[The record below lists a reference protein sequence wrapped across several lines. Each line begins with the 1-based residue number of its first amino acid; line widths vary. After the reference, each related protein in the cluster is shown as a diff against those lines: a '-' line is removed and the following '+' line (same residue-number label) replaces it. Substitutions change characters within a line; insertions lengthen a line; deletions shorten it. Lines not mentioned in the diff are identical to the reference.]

1 MSALSSPSPEAA
13 LARAIAELVRS
24 EVAGQVAAAL
34 AGRPAADELLSTAEA
49 ATHAKV
55 ADDTIRRWIRER
67 RLEPLGA
74 GRHLRVRRAELEQL
88 LADGGRRKRRT
99 EESPEASARRYLAR
113 LGK

>member
-1 MSALSSPSPEAA
+1 MSVPSSPSPEAA
-13 LARAIAELVRS
+13 LAGAIAELVRA

-34 AGRPAADELLSTAEA
+34 AGRSADEYLSVRRAAEIA
-49 ATHAKV
+49 SV

-74 GRHLRVRRAELEQL
+74 GRHLRVRHAELDRL
-88 LADGGRRKRRT
+88 LADGGRRTRRT

>member
-1 MSALSSPSPEAA
+1 MISLPSPEA
-13 LARAIAELVRS
+13 LARAIGDLVRA
-24 EVAGQVAAAL
+24 EVAAKV
-34 AGRPAADELLSTAEA
+34 AEA
-49 ATHAKV
+49 LTEQTMAAEYLSVRRAAEIASV

-74 GRHLRVRRAELEQL
+74 GRHLRVRRAELERL
-88 LADGGRRKRRT
+88 LVDGGRRQRRT